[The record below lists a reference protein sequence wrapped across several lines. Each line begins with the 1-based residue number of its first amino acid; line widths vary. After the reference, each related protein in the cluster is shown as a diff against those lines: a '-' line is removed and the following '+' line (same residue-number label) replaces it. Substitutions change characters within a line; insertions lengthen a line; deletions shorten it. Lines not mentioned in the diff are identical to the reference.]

1 MHLSP
6 VGEIRSRWWS
16 VWVWFTATIHKT
28 KQQQKKKTKSR
39 NHRLCPC
46 FFHTKTPFSLPT
58 IANQTDKKTKKSS
71 IIKWV
76 LKQRHTVRCRQ
87 HHHETWNNLK
97 GLCHVWFFQQGLGFW
112 VWSIVFVPAQRPV
125 VFIIHPQTKKRTM
138 LTCPH
143 IKTFWLYFWRSSTS
157 LDISECLSVFFLGQ
171 TLKLQG

>member
-1 MHLSP
+1 MSM
-6 VGEIRSRWWS
+6 
-16 VWVWFTATIHKT
+16 
-28 KQQQKKKTKSR
+28 
-39 NHRLCPC
+39 
-46 FFHTKTPFSLPT
+46 FFSYKNTVFITNDWKP
-58 IANQTDKKTKKSS
+58 NWEKNKKSS

-171 TLKLQG
+171 TLKLQGKLLALFGLIWSTINLFFFLQLNLSPAFKCILNLDLNKT